1 MRIYGSIDRIDRLP
15 SGGIEVI
22 DYKTGK
28 ISSQKGVDEN
38 LQLTI
43 YALACRDALGL
54 GTPERVTLYFTE
66 SATRLST
73 TRTDE
78 QLDAARDEILA
89 RVRRSAPASSRR
101 RPARPASGATIGRCA
116 RSGRDGGPGVQP
128 ILGGMPDDLTP
139 GLHEALVTEALR
151 ARIERA
157 RAQGWLVEW
166 KAIDDSTLAA
176 ILARHI
182 HDRARQRMDGIPSSV
197 VDRRRAQVDLANRVL
212 ETLASYSTSASEAT
226 CRRRRQLLLD
236 VAPPPKSDQP
246 RPLRPRP
253 GISLR
258 DSVLLTNGHR
268 DLQIGGQVALEIQS
282 ADRIDLLC
290 AFVRFA
296 GVRMIRKELQEFLLR
311 GGQMRVIASVY
322 TGRQRSEHSMS
333 WWGLERR

>member
-1 MRIYGSIDRIDRLP
+1 
-15 SGGIEVI
+15 
-22 DYKTGK
+22 
-28 ISSQKGVDEN
+28 
-38 LQLTI
+38 
-43 YALACRDALGL
+43 
-54 GTPERVTLYFTE
+54 
-66 SATRLST
+66 
-73 TRTDE
+73 
-78 QLDAARDEILA
+78 
-89 RVRRSAPASSRR
+89 
-101 RPARPASGATIGRCA
+101 
-116 RSGRDGGPGVQP
+116 
-128 ILGGMPDDLTP
+128 MPDDLTP
-139 GLHEALVTEALR
+139 GLHEELVTEALR

-166 KAIDDSTLAA
+166 KAIDDSTLAV

-182 HDRARQRMDGIPSSV
+182 HDRARKRMDGIPSSL

-212 ETLASYSTSASEAT
+212 ETLASYSTSTNEELVDVAG
-226 CRRRRQLLLD
+226 QLLLD
-236 VAPPPKSDQP
+236 VAPPTKSDQP
-246 RPLRPRP
+246 RQLRPRP

-322 TGRQRSEHSMS
+322 TGSTEKRALDELV
-333 WWGLERR
+333 GLGAKVKVSYETAQTRLHAKA